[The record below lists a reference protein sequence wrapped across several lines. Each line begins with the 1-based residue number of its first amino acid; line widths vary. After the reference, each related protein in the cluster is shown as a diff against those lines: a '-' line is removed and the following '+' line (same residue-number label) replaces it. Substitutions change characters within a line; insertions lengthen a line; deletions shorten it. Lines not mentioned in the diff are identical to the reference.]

1 MKITKIKNSFLL
13 AFLAFLL
20 VGCTAKDTK
29 TLGGNMMSA
38 SGSAGVAGLITF
50 PVGGLIY
57 MAGSSAEEDTSDKIK
72 TYPVTREEISDD
84 SNTTYEYLK
93 VTVSDVD
100 SNVTKDK

>member
-1 MKITKIKNSFLL
+1 MKNSFPIV
-13 AFLAFLL
+13 FLAFLL

-29 TLGGNMMSA
+29 TLGGQMMSA
-38 SGSAGVAGLITF
+38 SGSGGFAGLITF
-50 PVGGLIY
+50 PIGGLIY

-72 TYPVTREEISDD
+72 AYPVVREDISDD

-100 SNVTKDK
+100 SNVTQNK